1 MMRDINIW
9 LRLLRL
15 HRPAGIWLLLLPPLW
30 ALMLLSPAWPSL
42 KLIGI
47 FCLGAV
53 ITRSAGCLINDLLD
67 RRFDAQVARTRD
79 RPLAAGQIQAR
90 QACGLL
96 ALLMLGGLGPLLQL
110 SYLSIL
116 IGLLAAPLIGLYP
129 LAKRWLPLP
138 QAWLAVVFNLGV
150 LMAGA
155 EVEGQISVSC
165 WRLYLMAL
173 CWTLAY
179 DTIYACCDLADDQ
192 RLGLHSSARL
202 LGRWVKP
209 FIGLCYGLMA
219 LSWTMTIVALDGQG
233 NENRWLLLILGL
245 ISIACLVIEVIRL
258 RLAEPATCLRHFNR
272 VEPMG
277 GLAILLA
284 IMLAKL
290 MTIGTVA
297 SVYRAVGW
305 PG

>member
-1 MMRDINIW
+1 M
-9 LRLLRL
+9 
-15 HRPAGIWLLLLPPLW
+15 
-30 ALMLLSPAWPSL
+30 
-42 KLIGI
+42 
-47 FCLGAV
+47 
-53 ITRSAGCLINDLLD
+53 TRSAGCLINDLLD
-67 RRFDAQVARTRD
+67 RHFDAQVARTKD

-96 ALLMLGGLGPLLQL
+96 ALLMLGGLGLLLQL

-116 IGLLAAPLIGLYP
+116 IGLLAVPLIGLYP

-155 EVEGQISVSC
+155 EVEGQISISC
-165 WRLYLMAL
+165 VGLYLMAL

-179 DTIYACCDLADDQ
+179 DTIYACCDLTDDQ
-192 RLGLHSSARL
+192 RLGLHSAARL
-202 LGRWVKP
+202 LGDWVKR

-219 LSWTMTIVALDGQG
+219 LSWLVAIVALDGQRLDGQRLDGQG
-233 NENRWLLLILGL
+233 NENRWLLSILGL
-245 ISIACLVIEVIRL
+245 LSIACLAIEAIRL
-258 RLAEPATCLRHFNR
+258 KLAEPATCLRHFNR
-272 VEPMG
+272 VQPLG

-284 IMLAKL
+284 IVAVKL
-290 MTIGTVA
+290 GVIGTIS
-297 SVYRAVGW
+297 SVFLAVGW

>member
-1 MMRDINIW
+1 MRDINIW

-15 HRPAGIWLLLLPPLW
+15 HRPSGIWLLLLPPLW
-30 ALMLLSPAWPSL
+30 ALILLSPAWPSL
-42 KLIGI
+42 RLIGI

-67 RRFDAQVARTRD
+67 RRFDAQVARTKD
-79 RPLAAGQIQAR
+79 RPLAAGQIRVR

-96 ALLMLGGLGPLLQL
+96 ALLMIAGLGLLLQL
-110 SYLSIL
+110 SHLSIL
-116 IGLLAAPLIGLYP
+116 IGLLAVPLIGLYP

-192 RLGLHSSARL
+192 RLGLHSAARL
-202 LGRWVKP
+202 LGAWVKP
-209 FIGLCYGLMA
+209 FIGFCYGLMA
-219 LSWTMTIVALDGQG
+219 LSWLVAIVALDGQR

-245 ISIACLVIEVIRL
+245 LSIACLTIETIRL

-272 VEPMG
+272 VQPLG

-284 IMLAKL
+284 IVAVKL
-290 MTIGTVA
+290 SVIGTISSA
-297 SVYRAVGW
+297 YRAVGW

>member
-1 MMRDINIW
+1 MRDVNIW
-9 LRLLRL
+9 LHLLRL

-30 ALMLLSPAWPSL
+30 ALILLSPAWPSL
-42 KLIGI
+42 RLIGI

-53 ITRSAGCLINDLLD
+53 MTRSAGCLINDLLD
-67 RRFDAQVARTRD
+67 RHFDAQVARTKD

-96 ALLMLGGLGPLLQL
+96 ALLMLGGLGLLLQL

-116 IGLLAAPLIGLYP
+116 IGLLAVPLIGLYP

-155 EVEGQISVSC
+155 EVEGQISISC
-165 WRLYLMAL
+165 VGLYLMAL

-192 RLGLHSSARL
+192 RLGLHSAARL
-202 LGRWVKP
+202 LGHWVKR

-219 LSWTMTIVALDGQG
+219 LSWLVAIVALDGQR
-233 NENRWLLLILGL
+233 NENRWLLSILGL
-245 ISIACLVIEVIRL
+245 FSIACLVIKAIRL

-272 VEPMG
+272 VQPLG

-284 IMLAKL
+284 IVAVKL
-290 MTIGTVA
+290 GVIGTIS
-297 SVYRAVGW
+297 SVCRAVGW